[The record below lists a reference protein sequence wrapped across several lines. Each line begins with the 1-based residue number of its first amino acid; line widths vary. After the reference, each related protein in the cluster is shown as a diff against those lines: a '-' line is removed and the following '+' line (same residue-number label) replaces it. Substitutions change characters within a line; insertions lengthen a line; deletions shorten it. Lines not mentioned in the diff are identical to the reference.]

1 MRRVDSRVNSIPTT
15 RLVMI
20 AHLWDLDLEF
30 VPGEGQGL
38 SFPHD
43 VIERNLTPF
52 AAAQR
57 SWAG

>member
-1 MRRVDSRVNSIPTT
+1 
-15 RLVMI
+15 MI

-30 VPGEGQGL
+30 VPGEGEGS

-43 VIERNLTPF
+43 VLGWNLTTF